1 MRLAMERW
9 HLLDLKQAVAR
20 CQERNGQ
27 GIECTLTP
35 VGEFAKDAKEAK
47 GLTSEFVAA
56 VRAAEKRD
64 LDAAVGVKL
73 TALGGVF
80 DPEGALERLDTIVN
94 EGERRGIAVELD
106 MEGRGLVDLAME
118 AAYRHAAAEPP
129 LTLAVQAYL
138 DRTVD
143 DLSRLAATGTR
154 PRLVKGAY
162 LGDVDDFFEVQGR
175 FRSVAARL
183 ITSGRPFSVGTH
195 DPDLV
200 AWLLHVGGASKEQV
214 EFAFL
219 TGLADRTKE
228 QMAEQGWRVREYI
241 PFGRDAGAYVERRRR
256 YLATL
261 RTLGRMPL
269 P

>member
-9 HLLDLKQAVAR
+9 HLPGLKQAVER
-20 CQERNGQ
+20 CRERNGQ
-27 GIECTLTP
+27 GITCTLTP
-35 VGEFAKDAKEAK
+35 ISEFAKDKIEAK
-47 GLTSEFVAA
+47 KWASEFVSA
-56 VRAAEKRD
+56 VRAAEKRK

-80 DPEGALERLDTIVN
+80 DPEGALEHLDTIVGD
-94 EGERRGIAVELD
+94 GERRGVAIELD

-118 AAYRHAAAEPP
+118 AAYRHATAEPP

-143 DLSRLAATGTR
+143 DLSRLAVTGTR

-162 LGDVDDFFEVQGR
+162 LGDADDFFDVQAR

-183 ITSGRPFSVGTH
+183 ITSGRPFSIGTH

-200 AWLLHVGGASKEQV
+200 AWLLDAGGASKEQV

-228 QMAEQGWRVREYI
+228 QMAGQGWRVREYI
-241 PFGRDAGAYVERRRR
+241 PFGEAAGAYVERRRR
-256 YLATL
+256 YLANL
-261 RTLGRMPL
+261 RALGRMPL